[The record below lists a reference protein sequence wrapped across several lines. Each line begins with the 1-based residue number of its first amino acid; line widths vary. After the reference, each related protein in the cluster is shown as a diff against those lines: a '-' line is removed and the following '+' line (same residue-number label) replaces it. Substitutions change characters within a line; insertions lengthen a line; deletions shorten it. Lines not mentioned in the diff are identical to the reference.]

1 MERLASVVAWTM
13 ACVKPTEST
22 DPVRPCSA
30 SVVEALQEI
39 AGAGGNRAALLGAA
53 RRAASGLLALR
64 AAAGPPATT
73 SALRKV
79 GALPWGGSRVHKK
92 SCMSTALVTS
102 SGLVCADTQRWAHR
116 S

>member
-1 MERLASVVAWTM
+1 MHHGMVDWIHRAS
-13 ACVKPTEST
+13 TEA
-22 DPVRPCSA
+22 VRPRSA
-30 SVVEALQEI
+30 SVVEALREI

-79 GALPWGGSRVHKK
+79 GAEP
-92 SCMSTALVTS
+92 
-102 SGLVCADTQRWAHR
+102 
-116 S
+116 